1 MFKYKSAAELAKM
14 SEYELEKY
22 QDEKAKHEAKLA
34 EDKGT
39 EAGKAAGADAA
50 KTEVEPLKEEIKTL
64 KDELKV
70 VRDEA
75 DAHKVEVEASL
86 AEINRFKAAAKNN
99 EAKGK
104 TFDVALGEALGEEK
118 NIQELKQLTTD
129 SKAQVTIQLK
139 DVGTMG
145 IASITDISMANAQF
159 DPTIRMLPN
168 RRLHMRNI
176 MNTGRMTTSD
186 FHYLREVGGEG
197 DVGAWAENSGK
208 KPALDLDYIE
218 KIAPSQYIAGVLD
231 ISRKSLDD
239 ITALSGALSARLSEK
254 YLIEE
259 DRQILSGTGVGS
271 QLQGILAV
279 AAAYDGTQTNLI
291 DKITDAIGQ
300 LEETDYYADGVILKP
315 RDWAAILRNKGNTL
329 EYSLPEVGVITFTNG
344 VLYIGGVPI
353 YKMNGMPKNNR
364 QFLVGDWMMGAQLLI
379 REQPRVQF
387 SYENKDNFEKNVV
400 TVRVE
405 GRAALPIY
413 YSEAFVKGSTG
424 ATT

>member
-1 MFKYKSAAELAKM
+1 MFKYKTAAELAKM

-22 QDEKAKHEAKLA
+22 QDEKAKHEAALA
-34 EDKGT
+34 KTSGQ
-39 EAGKAAGADAA
+39 EAGKEAGEAAA
-50 KTEVEPLKEEIKTL
+50 KTALEPVTEEITSL
-64 KDELKV
+64 KGEVKV
-70 VRDEA
+70 LRDEA
-75 DAHKVEVEASL
+75 EAHKTEMEEKL
-86 AEINRFKAAAKNN
+86 TEINRFRAAAKAN
-99 EAKGK
+99 EANGL
-104 TFDVALGEALGEEK
+104 TFDVALDNALKEESVTTQLKELSKDK
-118 NIQELKQLTTD
+118 NAK
-129 SKAQVTIQLK
+129 VTLQLK

-145 IASITDISMANAQF
+145 IASIANISMANAELR
-159 DPTIRMLPN
+159 PGILPLPN

-197 DVGAWAENSGK
+197 DVGGWLENSGK

-239 ITALSGALSARLSEK
+239 IPALSGALSARLSEK

-279 AAAYDGTQTNLI
+279 ASAYNGTQTELL
-291 DKITDAIGQ
+291 DKLTDAIGQ
-300 LEETDYYADGVILKP
+300 LEETDYYADGIILKP
-315 RDWAAILRNKGNTL
+315 RDWSAILRTKGNTD
-329 EYSLPEVGVITFTNG
+329 EYTLPGVGIITFTNG
-344 VLYIGGVPI
+344 ILYVAGVPL
-353 YKMNGMPKNNR
+353 YKMNGMPSNNR

-379 REQPRVQF
+379 REQPRVEI
-387 SYENKDNFEKNVV
+387 SYENKDNFEKNIV

>member
-34 EDKGT
+34 EEKGA
-39 EAGKAAGADAA
+39 EAGKAAGESAA
-50 KTEVEPLKEEIKTL
+50 KTVLEPVNGEVAELKTTIIKITADHDALKEDMEEK
-64 KDELKV
+64 
-70 VRDEA
+70 
-75 DAHKVEVEASL
+75 L
-86 AEINRFKAAAKNN
+86 AEINRFRAAAKAN
-99 EAKGK
+99 EEKGL
-104 TFDVALGEALGEEK
+104 TFDVALDNALKEEENLEGLKKLATDK
-118 NIQELKQLTTD
+118 NAKIT
-129 SKAQVTIQLK
+129 VQLK

-145 IASITDISMANAQF
+145 ISNIANISMANAQL
-159 DPTIRMLPN
+159 DPAIRMLPN

-176 MNTGRMTTSD
+176 MSTGRMTTSD

-197 DVGAWAENSGK
+197 DVAAWAENSGK
-208 KPALDLDYIE
+208 KPSLDLDYIE

-259 DRQILSGTGVGS
+259 DRQILNGSGLNS
-271 QLQGILAV
+271 QLQGILQV
-279 AAAYDGTQTNLI
+279 ASAYNGTQTELL
-291 DKITDAIGQ
+291 DKLTDAIGQ
-300 LEETDYYADGVILKP
+300 LEEGDYYADGIILKP
-315 RDWAAILRNKGNTL
+315 RDWSAILRTKGNTD
-329 EYSLPEVGVITFTNG
+329 EYTLPGVGIITFTNG
-344 VLYIGGVPI
+344 ILYVAGVPL
-353 YKMNGMPKNNR
+353 YKMNGMPANNR

-379 REQPRVQF
+379 REQPRVEF
-387 SYENKDNFEKNVV
+387 SYENKDNFEKNIV